1 MVSTHFTF
9 SLSPFPRLINSFIFV
24 TETCGGTLGA
34 IFSIFLAALTTE
46 ARSLA
51 GSAPTATASLE
62 FWGSAATRA
71 ITTLQRSTAAREGH
85 RTVMDALIP
94 FVAALSKATT
104 FGDAVEACKAG
115 GEGTAKLTAKLGR
128 ATYVTDT
135 GNLPPDPGAMS
146 LVFLTKGMEEG
157 LAREV
162 EKV

>member
-1 MVSTHFTF
+1 MVSTHSHSHSISITHFLI
-9 SLSPFPRLINSFIFV
+9 SLP
-24 TETCGGTLGA
+24 ETCGGTLGA

-51 GSAPTATASLE
+51 GASSSASASLQ

-71 ITTLQRSTAAREGH
+71 IITLQRSTAAREGH

-94 FVAALSKATT
+94 FVGALSSATN
-104 FGDAVEACKAG
+104 FGDAVEACKVG

-146 LVFLTKGMEEG
+146 LVFLTKGMQEG
-157 LAREV
+157 LEAV
-162 EKV
+162 

>member
-1 MVSTHFTF
+1 
-9 SLSPFPRLINSFIFV
+9 
-24 TETCGGTLGA
+24 
-34 IFSIFLAALTTE
+34 
-46 ARSLA
+46 
-51 GSAPTATASLE
+51 
-62 FWGSAATRA
+62 
-71 ITTLQRSTAAREGH
+71 
-85 RTVMDALIP
+85 MDALIP

-104 FGDAVEACKAG
+104 FGDAVEACKVG

-162 EKV
+162 GKV